1 MKELLLLL
9 VGSALVNNFVLA
21 RFLGI
26 CPFLGMT
33 RQLDAAWGMGLA
45 ASFVLVVSA
54 MVSWLVY
61 EFILA
66 PLQLEFMKIVVF
78 ILMIACLVQLLEMFL
93 KKFLPQLYQA
103 MGIYL
108 ALITTNCAIL
118 GIALIVA
125 GSTYS
130 FLETTV
136 FALGA
141 GIGFTLALVMMAGI
155 REELEFAD
163 VPLSFKGTS
172 LALIIASI
180 MSMAFLGFSGL
191 VPM

>member
-33 RQLDAAWGMGLA
+33 RKLDAAWGMGLA

-54 MVSWLVY
+54 MASWLVY
-61 EFILA
+61 EYILD
-66 PLQLEFMKIVVF
+66 PLGLEFMKIVVF
-78 ILMIACLVQLLEMFL
+78 ILMIACLVQLLEMML
-93 KKFLPQLYQA
+93 KKFFPQLYQA

-125 GSTYS
+125 GSTYT

-136 FALGA
+136 FAIGA
-141 GIGFTLALVMMAGI
+141 GAGFTFALVMMAGI

-163 VPLSFKGTS
+163 VPPAFKGTS
-172 LALIIASI
+172 LALIIAGI

>member
-1 MKELLLLL
+1 MKELVLLL

-33 RQLDAAWGMGLA
+33 RKLDAAWGMGLA
-45 ASFVLVVSA
+45 ASFVLVLSA
-54 MVSWLVY
+54 MASWLVY
-61 EFILA
+61 EYILA
-66 PLQLEFMKIVVF
+66 PLSLEFMKIVVF
-78 ILMIACLVQLLEMFL
+78 IMMIACLVQLLEMML
-93 KKFLPQLYQA
+93 KKFFPQLYRA

-108 ALITTNCAIL
+108 TLITTNCAIL

-125 GSTYS
+125 GSDYN

-136 FALGA
+136 FAIGA
-141 GIGFTLALVMMAGI
+141 GAGFTLALVMMAGI

-163 VPLSFKGTS
+163 VPAAFKGTS
-172 LALIIASI
+172 LALIIAGI

>member
-9 VGSALVNNFVLA
+9 IGSALVNNFVLA
-21 RFLGI
+21 RFLGT

-33 RQLDAAWGMGLA
+33 KKLDAAWGMGLA
-45 ASFVLVVSA
+45 ASFVLVLSA
-54 MVSWLVY
+54 MASWLVY
-61 EFILA
+61 EYILE
-66 PLQLEFMKIVVF
+66 PLGLEFMKIVVF
-78 ILMIACLVQLLEMFL
+78 ILMIACLVQLLEMML
-93 KKFLPQLYQA
+93 KKYFPQLYRA

-125 GSTYS
+125 GSTYT

-136 FALGA
+136 FAIGA
-141 GIGFTLALVMMAGI
+141 GAGFTLALVMMAGI

-163 VPLSFKGTS
+163 VPPAFKGTS
-172 LALIIASI
+172 LALIIAGI
-180 MSMAFLGFSGL
+180 MSMAFLGFSGV

>member
-33 RQLDAAWGMGLA
+33 RKLDAAWGMGLA

-54 MVSWLVY
+54 MASWLVY
-61 EFILA
+61 EYILD
-66 PLQLEFMKIVVF
+66 PLGLEFMKIVVF
-78 ILMIACLVQLLEMFL
+78 ILMIACLVQLLEMML
-93 KKFLPQLYQA
+93 KKFFPQLYQA

-125 GSTYS
+125 GSTYT

-136 FALGA
+136 FAIGA
-141 GIGFTLALVMMAGI
+141 GAGFTLALVMMAGI

-163 VPLSFKGTS
+163 VPPAFKGTS
-172 LALIIASI
+172 LALIIAGI